1 MSITGYGRSGEDA
14 NRVAFGDDAAA
25 AGGLVTW
32 TDDGPL
38 FCVDAVAD
46 PLTGLAA
53 AGACMDA
60 LRSGGRR
67 LLDISMAAVSAHLA
81 GGPTLPASTGL
92 AVAAPHARAVT
103 SVAPDLGADTAQV
116 LAELGIDA

>member
-38 FCVDAVAD
+38 FCADAVAD
-46 PLTGLAA
+46 PLTGLTA
-53 AGACMDA
+53 AGACVDA
-60 LRSGGRR
+60 LLSGGRR
-67 LLDISMAAVSAHLA
+67 LLDISMAAVSAHLV
-81 GGPTLPASTGL
+81 GGPTLPTPAGL

>member
-1 MSITGYGRSGEDA
+1 
-14 NRVAFGDDAAA
+14 
-25 AGGLVTW
+25 
-32 TDDGPL
+32 
-38 FCVDAVAD
+38 
-46 PLTGLAA
+46 
-53 AGACMDA
+53 MDA

-81 GGPTLPASTGL
+81 GGPTLPTPAGL

-116 LAELGIDA
+116 LAELGIEA